1 MGGQAGRPTTGQ
13 GASGP
18 GGPIQRRALL
28 ADTVADGIVRV
39 LDARSGSVGRLTRDG
54 INATPRWTA
63 DGRTLFFTKQ
73 P

>member
-1 MGGQAGRPTTGQ
+1 
-13 GASGP
+13 
-18 GGPIQRRALL
+18 LL